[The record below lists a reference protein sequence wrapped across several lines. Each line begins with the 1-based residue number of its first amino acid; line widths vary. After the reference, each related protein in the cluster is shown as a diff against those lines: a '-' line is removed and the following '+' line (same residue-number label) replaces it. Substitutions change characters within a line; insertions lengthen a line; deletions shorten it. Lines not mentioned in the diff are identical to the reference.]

1 MPGPLSRWLAGRSR
15 AAAPLLAL
23 AAAIAVTDLVF
34 AMDSIPA
41 IFGLTRDPY
50 LVLTANAFALLGLR
64 QLYFLI
70 GGLLNRLVH
79 LSAGL
84 SAILTFIGVKLLA
97 EALAHSGIRR
107 IGLVPVPH
115 ISTGLSLCVI
125 GGVLAIVTVT
135 SVLATRHKPAPG
147 IPAAEAGS
155 AAGGL
160 PPSQR
165 ARGGFPG
172 VAPPGQHQLSR
183 PAAARPVPPRG
194 RPARPSESHQ

>member
-1 MPGPLSRWLAGRSR
+1 MPAQPGLLSRWLAGRSR

-107 IGLVPVPH
+107 IGPVPVPH

-125 GGVLAIVTVT
+125 GGVLATVTVT
-135 SVLATRHKPAPG
+135 SLLATRHAPG
-147 IPAAEAGS
+147 YPREAARRRRAPG
-155 AAGGL
+155 
-160 PPSQR
+160 QR
-165 ARGGFPG
+165 ARGGFRG
-172 VAPPGQHQLSR
+172 VAPGPRQ
-183 PAAARPVPPRG
+183 PAAAARPAPPRG

>member
-1 MPGPLSRWLAGRSR
+1 
-15 AAAPLLAL
+15 
-23 AAAIAVTDLVF
+23 
-34 AMDSIPA
+34 MDSIPA

-125 GGVLAIVTVT
+125 GGVLATVTVT
-135 SVLATRHKPAPG
+135 SLLATRHAPG
-147 IPAAEAGS
+147 ISAGEAGP

-160 PPSQR
+160 PPGQR
-165 ARGGFPG
+165 ARGGFRG
-172 VAPPGQHQLSR
+172 VAPPGRHRRQ
-183 PAAARPVPPRG
+183 PARSSAASSAARPPTATFRVSPVSRSVSSAVPS
-194 RPARPSESHQ
+194 ARPRLPTVIR